1 MTVGK
6 IQLTQNPVAKAE
18 MLIRRPVEEVFES
31 FINPKVSSNFWF
43 TKGSGRLEAGKQVK
57 WEWEMYNV
65 SAQVRVKDIEENKRI
80 LIEWQ
85 GYGAPTTV
93 EWVFTPY
100 GDGATFVSITESG
113 FGGDGDARVNAA
125 LDSRGG
131 FTWVLAGLKAWLEHG
146 VKLNLVA
153 DHHPKSLRE
162 R

>member
-18 MLIRRPVEEVFES
+18 MLIRRPVEEVFEA
-31 FINPKVSSNFWF
+31 FINPEMTSNFWF

-65 SAQVRVKDIEENKRI
+65 SAQVRVKDVEENKRI

-93 EWVFTPY
+93 EWVFTPH

-113 FGGDGDARVNAA
+113 FGGDGDAIVNAA

-131 FTWVLAGLKAWLEHG
+131 FTWVLAGLKAWLEYG

-153 DHHPKSLRE
+153 DHHPKGLRE